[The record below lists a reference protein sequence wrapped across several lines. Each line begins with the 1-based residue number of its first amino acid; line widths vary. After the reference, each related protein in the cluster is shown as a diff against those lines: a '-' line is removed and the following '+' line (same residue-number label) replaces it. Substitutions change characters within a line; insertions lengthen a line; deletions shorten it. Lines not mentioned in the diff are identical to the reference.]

1 MTGKELKYFIQSR
14 SYRFAMNLRDKSYNL
29 KYFTWNTNKIYYRTG
44 SSDMS
49 LIYEI
54 LLKSQKKSEYFFP
67 KEIEPKVILDIGGN
81 IGITSIFL
89 STIFPQASIYS
100 FEPLQEN
107 FNLLKRNIR
116 NYKNINAFNVGLA
129 SKNGSF
135 KVYLSNNPENYG
147 GASFFPDTDGNDTE
161 SFRDCDVR
169 NINEFLHNNSIDS
182 VDLIK
187 IDTEGAEFEI
197 LSCLNE
203 NLLKK
208 VSWIT
213 GELHGKN
220 DFKLL
225 DYLNKFGF
233 SISLKKQIDNRLFM
247 FSAGRE
253 NIISKLS
260 KKQKKYINSL

>member
-1 MTGKELKYFIQSR
+1 MTGKELKYFIRSR
-14 SYRFAMNLRDKSYNL
+14 SYRFAMNLRNKSH
-29 KYFTWNTNKIYYRTG
+29 KIKFFSWNNKKIYYRTS

-54 LLKSQKKSEYFFP
+54 LLKPRKKAEYFFP
-67 KEIEPKVILDIGGN
+67 KELEPKVILDIGGN

-89 STIFPQASIYS
+89 STLFPKAKIYT
-100 FEPLQEN
+100 FEPIKEN
-107 FNLLKRNIR
+107 FDLLK
-116 NYKNINAFNVGLA
+116 KNIQKYKKITAFNVGLA

-135 KVYLSNNPENYG
+135 KVYLSDNPENFG
-147 GASFFPDTDGNDTE
+147 GASLYSEGDGNDIE
-161 SFRDCDVR
+161 SFSECEVK
-169 NINEFLHNNSIDS
+169 NINEFLKDHDIDS
-182 VDLIK
+182 IDLIK

-197 LSCLNE
+197 LSTLNK

-213 GELHGKN
+213 GELHGNN

-225 DYLNKFGF
+225 DYLHRIGF

-247 FSAGRE
+247 FSAGKE
-253 NIISKLS
+253 NIVTKLS
-260 KKQKKYINSL
+260 KKEKKLI